1 VTILVPKEIETDSH
15 HGNNVENDEMPE
27 SGPIAGG
34 LIRPTKYTWPYV
46 TGSGLVLLIAA
57 LLLRFSGSGSDAA
70 AAVEVVVNGVVNE
83 EVVKTSSVQTQNTDK
98 NGDVV
103 MLSYIGFCLLVVGC
117 AGIFDK
123 LKAKS
128 EMSAMWLRVAFAISA
143 PTSLISLI
151 RLFYFTLSH
160 QPAESMNMLTKLF
173 SFGFVV
179 MNKEYD
185 NISTGLSVLAFVTI
199 PLVNYLVRFSG
210 GWNQCKK
217 YASMMIFDMHIY
229 CNCDVNI
236 YIFCFSFTH
245 QITPCFIF
253 IYLFFN
259 CRGTNK

>member
-46 TGSGLVLLIAA
+46 TGSGLVLLITA
-57 LLLRFSGSGSDAA
+57 LLLRNAA
-70 AAVEVVVNGVVNE
+70 VVEVVNAVVDE
-83 EVVKTSSVQTQNTDK
+83 EVVKTSSVQAQNTDK

-160 QPAESMNMLTKLF
+160 EPAESMNMLMKLF
-173 SFGFVV
+173 SFGFIV

-210 GWNQCKK
+210 GWNQCKR
-217 YASMMIFDMHIY
+217 YTSMMIFDMHI
-229 CNCDVNI
+229 CCSCDVNI
-236 YIFCFSFTH
+236 YI
-245 QITPCFIF
+245 IF
-253 IYLFFN
+253 HLLT
-259 CRGTNK
+259 R